1 MKSKAFFV
9 KRLIE
14 LDPTLDPEELIKMRV
29 LSLLELIKIKKNP
42 PPVEVPEPELEPE
55 AEDLMTS
62 ILGCRS

>member
-9 KRLIE
+9 NRLIE

-42 PPVEVPEPELEPE
+42 TKVEVEDPEPEDQVD
-55 AEDLMTS
+55 DLMTS